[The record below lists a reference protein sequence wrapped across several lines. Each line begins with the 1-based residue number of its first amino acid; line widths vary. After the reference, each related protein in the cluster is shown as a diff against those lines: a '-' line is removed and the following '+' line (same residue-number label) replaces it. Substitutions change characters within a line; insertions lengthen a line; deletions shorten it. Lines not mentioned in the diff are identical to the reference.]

1 MIIGIDC
8 GYKTGGVGLVTLEGW
23 AEVHDLPTYDEGGV
37 DVRALT
43 DILYSVD
50 KVKHIYV
57 ERQHSMPKQGVVSTF
72 KIGYAFG
79 QITSTCAL
87 SRIPYT
93 IVNANSWKRS
103 LNLPRDKD
111 ASRRLAQQWYPDLA
125 SQLTRKKDEH
135 RAEALLIANYG
146 SKQIDYHS

>member
-8 GYKTGGVGLVTLEGW
+8 GYKTGGVGLVSCEGW
-23 AEVHDLPTYDEGGV
+23 AEVHDLPVYDEGGV

-57 ERQHSMPKQGVVSTF
+57 ERQHAMPKQGVVSTF

-79 QITSTCAL
+79 QIISTCAL
-87 SRIPYT
+87 SRIPYS
-93 IVNANSWKRS
+93 IISANTWKRS
-103 LNLPRDKD
+103 LGLAKDKD
-111 ASRRLAQQWYPDLA
+111 ASRRLAQQWYPDVA
-125 SQLTRKKDEH
+125 SELKRKKDEH

-146 SKQIDYHS
+146 SKQIEYSS